1 MEKMLTSEEITLKK
15 EITSGKNNTISICD
29 LMKNN
34 TSEILQKME
43 YQIPTY
49 LQDYS
54 DLFTKYLHS
63 LNTLFGTCYISEKQF
78 FDKLGFDH
86 KVLQPIDEYWKFI
99 KNLILIQIESNSKFI
114 DDYIQFRLSSIELFD
129 KSMASGLDYYSKA
142 LSEFNYK
149 K

>member
-1 MEKMLTSEEITLKK
+1 MGKIQTSEEVTLKK
-15 EITSGKNNTISICD
+15 ETTRKNNSISICD
-29 LMKNN
+29 LMKSN

-43 YQIPTY
+43 YQSPSY
-49 LQDYS
+49 LQNFS

-99 KNLILIQIESNSKFI
+99 KNLVLIQIETSSKFV
-114 DDYIQFRLSSIELFD
+114 DDYVQFRLATIESFD
-129 KSMASGLDYYSKA
+129 KSMASALDYYSKA
-142 LSEFNYK
+142 LSEVNHK

>member
-1 MEKMLTSEEITLKK
+1 MEKLLSDNEITLKK
-15 EITSGKNNTISICD
+15 ETSSGKNNSISICD

-43 YQIPTY
+43 YQVPTY
-49 LQDYS
+49 LQDFS
-54 DLFTKYLHS
+54 DLFTKSLHS

-78 FDKLGFDH
+78 FDKLGLDH
-86 KVLQPIDEYWKFI
+86 KALQPIDEYWKFI
-99 KNLILIQIESNSKFI
+99 KNLILIQIESNSKFV
-114 DDYIQFRLSSIELFD
+114 DVYIQFRLSTIELFD
-129 KSMASGLDYYSKA
+129 KSMASVLDYYSKM